1 MTYEIRSSVLLC
13 KQDFVERLGNLK
25 QIYRLRRCDVMKPKR
40 LTTDCKKGAQRDF
53 SSFLTTKMSFTGF
66 PEEAERVNQMTQ
78 GAVPRKVPSGGSG
91 SRRAKE
97 RLLAAAEKKVDAVV
111 ACSALPQEARLS
123 APLPSTPVKLR
134 ISDNGRCDVLEANND
149 KTETKSCALPPN
161 ENTLPGTETTNGNPE
176 KDDDNREQAD
186 PKKTSEASANKLEM
200 FQEKQKFIEEQNR
213 KRKEML
219 SKAILDRQKQTDQES
234 RKLQIVQAEL
244 AKIDTLLNTDV
255 QFLRESIE
263 QASFEFMKAQ
273 KRYEDAEK
281 EFIAAKLHLFGVS
294 ERKEL
299 LTDHLC
305 SIIEQNEQRK
315 AKRLME
321 LMVEL
326 QLDSSKMSSDQGE
339 TISLKELRPSPDFNT
354 LKKSDAPEK

>member
-1 MTYEIRSSVLLC
+1 
-13 KQDFVERLGNLK
+13 
-25 QIYRLRRCDVMKPKR
+25 
-40 LTTDCKKGAQRDF
+40 
-53 SSFLTTKMSFTGF
+53 
-66 PEEAERVNQMTQ
+66 VNQTQ
-78 GAVPRKVPSGGSG
+78 GAVPRKVPSGSSG

-134 ISDNGRCDVLEANND
+134 ISDNGRCDVLLEADDD
-149 KTETKSCALPPN
+149 KTKPPDHPPN
-161 ENTLPGTETTNGNPE
+161 NENELLGTETTNGNCE
-176 KDDDNREQAD
+176 KIEHEKKKEDDDPKQAD
-186 PKKTSEASANKLEM
+186 PQKASEASANKLEM

-263 QASFEFMKAQ
+263 QASLEFMKAQ
-273 KRYEDAEK
+273 KRYDDAEK

-315 AKRLME
+315 AKRLTE

-326 QLDSSKMSSDQGE
+326 QLDSSKILTDQGE
-339 TISLKELRPSPDFNT
+339 TVSLKELRPSPDFNT

>member
-1 MTYEIRSSVLLC
+1 
-13 KQDFVERLGNLK
+13 
-25 QIYRLRRCDVMKPKR
+25 
-40 LTTDCKKGAQRDF
+40 
-53 SSFLTTKMSFTGF
+53 
-66 PEEAERVNQMTQ
+66 
-78 GAVPRKVPSGGSG
+78 
-91 SRRAKE
+91 
-97 RLLAAAEKKVDAVV
+97 LLAAAEKKVDAVV

-123 APLPSTPVKLR
+123 APPPSTPVKLR
-134 ISDNGRCDVLEANND
+134 ISDNGRCDVLLEADND
-149 KTETKSCALPPN
+149 KTKPSDRSPEKTI
-161 ENTLPGTETTNGNPE
+161 PGSETTNGNCE
-176 KDDDNREQAD
+176 KIEREKKKEDDDDD
-186 PKKTSEASANKLEM
+186 PKQVDPQKVSEASANKLEM

-263 QASFEFMKAQ
+263 QASLEFMKAQ
-273 KRYEDAEK
+273 KRYDDAEK

-315 AKRLME
+315 ANRLTE

-326 QLDSSKMSSDQGE
+326 QLDSSKTFIDQGE
-339 TISLKELRPSPDFNT
+339 TVSLKELRPSADFNT

>member
-1 MTYEIRSSVLLC
+1 
-13 KQDFVERLGNLK
+13 
-25 QIYRLRRCDVMKPKR
+25 
-40 LTTDCKKGAQRDF
+40 
-53 SSFLTTKMSFTGF
+53 MSFTGF
-66 PEEAERVNQMTQ
+66 PEETNPGIQVQ
-78 GAVPRKVPSGGSG
+78 GAVPRKVLSSG
-91 SRRAKE
+91 SANRRTKD

-111 ACSALPQEARLS
+111 ACSADSLPEEARLS
-123 APLPSTPVKLR
+123 APPPSTPVKLR
-134 ISDNGRCDVLEANND
+134 ISDNGRCDVLVASD
-149 KTETKSCALPPN
+149 TKGPFLPPRPD
-161 ENTLPGTETTNGNPE
+161 ENTLQGTEKAINGITEE
-176 KDDDNREQAD
+176 KNDDGARDD
-186 PKKTSEASANKLEM
+186 PKKTSEASTSKLEM

-263 QASFEFMKAQ
+263 QASLEFMKAQ
-273 KRYEDAEK
+273 KRYDDAEK

-315 AKRLME
+315 AKRLTE

-326 QLDSSKMSSDQGE
+326 QLDSPNSNMASDLGE
-339 TISLKELRPSPDFNT
+339 VVSLKDLRPSSDFNT
-354 LKKSDAPEK
+354 LKKSESTEK

>member
-1 MTYEIRSSVLLC
+1 
-13 KQDFVERLGNLK
+13 
-25 QIYRLRRCDVMKPKR
+25 
-40 LTTDCKKGAQRDF
+40 
-53 SSFLTTKMSFTGF
+53 MSFTGF
-66 PEEAERVNQMTQ
+66 PEETNPGIQVQ
-78 GAVPRKVPSGGSG
+78 GAVPRKVLSSG
-91 SRRAKE
+91 SANRRTKD

-111 ACSALPQEARLS
+111 ACSADTLPEEARLS
-123 APLPSTPVKLR
+123 APPPSTPVKLR
-134 ISDNGRCDVLEANND
+134 ISDNGRCDVLVASD
-149 KTETKSCALPPN
+149 TKGPFLPPGPD
-161 ENTLPGTETTNGNPE
+161 ENTLLGTEKAINGITEEKNPGQN
-176 KDDDNREQAD
+176 DDGVRDD
-186 PKKTSEASANKLEM
+186 PKKTSEASTSKLEM

-263 QASFEFMKAQ
+263 QASLEFMKAQ
-273 KRYEDAEK
+273 KRYDDAEK

-315 AKRLME
+315 AKRLTE

-326 QLDSSKMSSDQGE
+326 QLDSPNSNMASDLDE
-339 TISLKELRPSPDFNT
+339 VVSLKDLRPSSDFNT
-354 LKKSDAPEK
+354 LKKSESSEK

>member
-1 MTYEIRSSVLLC
+1 
-13 KQDFVERLGNLK
+13 
-25 QIYRLRRCDVMKPKR
+25 
-40 LTTDCKKGAQRDF
+40 
-53 SSFLTTKMSFTGF
+53 MSFSGF
-66 PEEAERVNQMTQ
+66 PEETDRVNQTQ
-78 GAVPRKVPSGGSG
+78 GAVPRKVPSGSSG

-134 ISDNGRCDVLEANND
+134 ISDNGRCDVLLEADDD
-149 KTETKSCALPPN
+149 KTKPPDSSPN
-161 ENTLPGTETTNGNPE
+161 NAENPLLGIETTNENCE
-176 KDDDNREQAD
+176 KIEHEKKDDDPKQAD
-186 PKKTSEASANKLEM
+186 PQKASEASANKLEM

-263 QASFEFMKAQ
+263 QASLEFMKAQ
-273 KRYEDAEK
+273 KRYDDAEK

-315 AKRLME
+315 AKRLTE

-326 QLDSSKMSSDQGE
+326 QLDSSKILTDQGE
-339 TISLKELRPSPDFNT
+339 TVSLKELRPSPDFNT

>member
-1 MTYEIRSSVLLC
+1 
-13 KQDFVERLGNLK
+13 
-25 QIYRLRRCDVMKPKR
+25 
-40 LTTDCKKGAQRDF
+40 
-53 SSFLTTKMSFTGF
+53 MSFTGF
-66 PEEAERVNQMTQ
+66 PEETNPGIQVQ
-78 GAVPRKVPSGGSG
+78 GAVPRKVLSSG
-91 SRRAKE
+91 SANRRTKD

-111 ACSALPQEARLS
+111 ACSADSLPEEARLS
-123 APLPSTPVKLR
+123 APPPSTPVKLR
-134 ISDNGRCDVLEANND
+134 ISDNGRCDVLVASD
-149 KTETKSCALPPN
+149 TKGPFLPARPD
-161 ENTLPGTETTNGNPE
+161 ENTLQGTEKAINGITEE
-176 KDDDNREQAD
+176 KNDDGARDD
-186 PKKTSEASANKLEM
+186 PKKTSEASTSKLEM

-263 QASFEFMKAQ
+263 QASLEFMKAQ
-273 KRYEDAEK
+273 KRYDDAEK

-315 AKRLME
+315 AKRLTE

-326 QLDSSKMSSDQGE
+326 QLDSPNSNMASDLGE
-339 TISLKELRPSPDFNT
+339 VVSLKDLRPSSDFNT
-354 LKKSDAPEK
+354 LKKSESTEK

>member
-1 MTYEIRSSVLLC
+1 
-13 KQDFVERLGNLK
+13 
-25 QIYRLRRCDVMKPKR
+25 
-40 LTTDCKKGAQRDF
+40 
-53 SSFLTTKMSFTGF
+53 MSFSGF
-66 PEEAERVNQMTQ
+66 PEETDRVNQTQ
-78 GAVPRKVPSGGSG
+78 GAVPRKVPSGSSG

-123 APLPSTPVKLR
+123 APVPSTPVKLR
-134 ISDNGRCDVLEANND
+134 ISDNGRCDVLLEEDND
-149 KTETKSCALPPN
+149 KIKPPYN
-161 ENTLPGTETTNGNPE
+161 ENTLLGTETTNGNCE
-176 KDDDNREQAD
+176 KSEREKKDDDEND
-186 PKKTSEASANKLEM
+186 PKPVDPQKASEASANKLEM

-263 QASFEFMKAQ
+263 QASLEFMKAQ
-273 KRYEDAEK
+273 KRYDDAEK

-315 AKRLME
+315 AKRLTE

-326 QLDSSKMSSDQGE
+326 QLDSSKISTDQGE
-339 TISLKELRPSPDFNT
+339 TVSLKELRPSPDFNT

>member
-1 MTYEIRSSVLLC
+1 MGESNTGCCSS
-13 KQDFVERLGNLK
+13 KGSKWRFW
-25 QIYRLRRCDVMKPKR
+25 KPKSKR
-40 LTTDCKKGAQRDF
+40 
-53 SSFLTTKMSFTGF
+53 
-66 PEEAERVNQMTQ
+66 EV
-78 GAVPRKVPSGGSG
+78 VGSG
-91 SRRAKE
+91 REESGCGRG
-97 RLLAAAEKKVDAVV
+97 LLS
-111 ACSALPQEARLS
+111 SA
-123 APLPSTPVKLR
+123 T
-134 ISDNGRCDVLEANND
+134 G
-149 KTETKSCALPPN
+149 
-161 ENTLPGTETTNGNPE
+161 G
-176 KDDDNREQAD
+176 QAD

-244 AKIDTLLNTDV
+244 AKVDTLLNTDV

-315 AKRLME
+315 AKRLTE

-326 QLDSSKMSSDQGE
+326 QLDSSIMSSDQGE

>member
-1 MTYEIRSSVLLC
+1 LLC
-13 KQDFVERLGNLK
+13 KKIWLK
-25 QIYRLRRCDVMKPKR
+25 QSLKHILILKRCDVAKPRR
-40 LTTDCKKGAQRDF
+40 LSTDGEKGAQRDF
-53 SSFLTTKMSFTGF
+53 FNFPTPKMSFSGF
-66 PEEAERVNQMTQ
+66 PEETERVNQTQ

-123 APLPSTPVKLR
+123 APVPSTPVKLR
-134 ISDNGRCDVLEANND
+134 ISDNGRCDVLEADND
-149 KTETKSCALPPN
+149 RAGTKSHALPPN
-161 ENTLPGTETTNGNPE
+161 ENTLSGTKTTNGNPE
-176 KDDDNREQAD
+176 KMEHEKGDDDCSEQAD

-315 AKRLME
+315 AKRLTE

-326 QLDSSKMSSDQGE
+326 QLDSSIMSSDQGE

>member
-1 MTYEIRSSVLLC
+1 MSFSGFP
-13 KQDFVERLGNLK
+13 D
-25 QIYRLRRCDVMKPKR
+25 D
-40 LTTDCKKGAQRDF
+40 TDCVSQA
-53 SSFLTTKMSFTGF
+53 
-66 PEEAERVNQMTQ
+66 Q
-78 GAVPRKVPSGGSG
+78 GALPRKVPGGPG

-97 RLLAAAEKKVDAVV
+97 RLLAAADKKVDSVV
-111 ACSALPQEARLS
+111 ACSGAGLPQEARLS
-123 APLPSTPVKLR
+123 VPVTSTPVKLR
-134 ISDNGRCDVLEANND
+134 ISDNGRCDVLEVVDD
-149 KTETKSCALPPN
+149 KA
-161 ENTLPGTETTNGNPE
+161 TTNPDVLPVENQSVNESQE
-176 KDDDNREQAD
+176 KTRENKKNDDDDGEQLD
-186 PKKTSEASANKLEM
+186 PRKASEASANKLEM

-219 SKAILDRQKQTDQES
+219 SKAIVDRQKQTDQES

-263 QASFEFMKAQ
+263 QASLEFMKAQ
-273 KRYEDAEK
+273 KRYDDAEK

-315 AKRLME
+315 AKRLTE

-326 QLDSSKMSSDQGE
+326 QLDSPNNSTEQTE
-339 TISLKELRPSPDFNT
+339 TVSLKELRPSQDFNT
-354 LKKSDAPEK
+354 LRKSETSEK

>member
-1 MTYEIRSSVLLC
+1 
-13 KQDFVERLGNLK
+13 
-25 QIYRLRRCDVMKPKR
+25 
-40 LTTDCKKGAQRDF
+40 
-53 SSFLTTKMSFTGF
+53 
-66 PEEAERVNQMTQ
+66 VNPTQ

-123 APLPSTPVKLR
+123 APPPSTPVKLR
-134 ISDNGRCDVLEANND
+134 ISDNGRCDVVETDND
-149 KTETKSCALPPN
+149 KTGSKSPN
-161 ENTLPGTETTNGNPE
+161 EISETPSTNGNPE
-176 KDDDNREQAD
+176 KEKDDDDREQVD
-186 PKKTSEASANKLEM
+186 PKKASEASTNKLEM

-263 QASFEFMKAQ
+263 QASLEFMKAQ
-273 KRYEDAEK
+273 KRYDDAEK

-315 AKRLME
+315 AKRLTE

-339 TISLKELRPSPDFNT
+339 SISLKELRPSPDFNT

>member
-1 MTYEIRSSVLLC
+1 
-13 KQDFVERLGNLK
+13 
-25 QIYRLRRCDVMKPKR
+25 
-40 LTTDCKKGAQRDF
+40 
-53 SSFLTTKMSFTGF
+53 
-66 PEEAERVNQMTQ
+66 
-78 GAVPRKVPSGGSG
+78 
-91 SRRAKE
+91 
-97 RLLAAAEKKVDAVV
+97 
-111 ACSALPQEARLS
+111 
-123 APLPSTPVKLR
+123 LR
-134 ISDNGRCDVLEANND
+134 ISDNGRCDVLVASD
-149 KTETKSCALPPN
+149 TKGPFLPPRPD
-161 ENTLPGTETTNGNPE
+161 ENTLQGTEKAINGITEEKNPGQNDDGV
-176 KDDDNREQAD
+176 KDD
-186 PKKTSEASANKLEM
+186 PKKTSEASTSKLEK

-263 QASFEFMKAQ
+263 QASLEFMKAQ
-273 KRYEDAEK
+273 KRYDDAEK

-315 AKRLME
+315 AKRLTE

-326 QLDSSKMSSDQGE
+326 QLDSPNSNMASDLGE
-339 TISLKELRPSPDFNT
+339 VVSLKDLRPSSDFNT
-354 LKKSDAPEK
+354 LKKSESTEK